1 MGNKDWFL
9 NFNYV
14 GNSIKLPNLIW
25 EVMAKSSNEEKTI
38 SSLIEETIVN
48 YCESNEISCFNDLEF
63 NEFIKNEFLKLLNN
77 LANNDEKGF
86 VLFIQQIKVAISKK
100 DLIDKTREIIDI
112 IFPERKIP
120 EKRRM
125 LKTLTF
131 NKIHLIK
138 FYENLLN
145 EKYLESIKNI
155 NEEYQKILRGE

>member
-63 NEFIKNEFLKLLNN
+63 NEFIK
-77 LANNDEKGF
+77 
-86 VLFIQQIKVAISKK
+86 
-100 DLIDKTREIIDI
+100 
-112 IFPERKIP
+112 
-120 EKRRM
+120 
-125 LKTLTF
+125 TF
-131 NKIHLIK
+131 K
-138 FYENLLN
+138 
-145 EKYLESIKNI
+145 
-155 NEEYQKILRGE
+155 